1 MQAKSSCNSIS
12 ASARFGCWNLHVRS
26 QRSEPCRIM
35 TGRSSCS
42 SVRSESSPAGGTATT
57 SPATTSSPACRTK
70 RSCGS
75 IASGAA
81 KEDGTCTAF
90 SPEAVYSPLPAYTE
104 LHCLSNFTF
113 LRGASHPE
121 ELVKRAAALGYRAL
135 ALTDECSLAGA
146 VRAHVAAKDVGLP
159 LVIGSEIRLQDGP
172 RLVLLATDREGYGNL
187 SDLITR
193 GRCRAK
199 KGSYSLCW
207 DDLDDGLRGCLVL
220 LVPHEKYDAE
230 HARFVAERFAGRAW
244 IAAELLQGPDDHA
257 RLAGLRQLGKVSGLP
272 LAAAGDVHMHVR
284 SRKALQDT
292 LTAIRLRTT
301 VRACGHALYPN
312 AERHLRL
319 LSRLARIYP
328 PELLEETVRVAERCR
343 FSLEELRYEYPEE
356 LVPAGET
363 PSSHLHK
370 LAEEGLQ
377 RRFPVGASQK
387 IRDLMERELSLI
399 AELRYEPFFL
409 TVHDIVRYARSL
421 GILCQGRGS
430 AANSAV
436 CYALGITEVNPA
448 KQELLFERFI
458 SKERNEPPDIDVDFE
473 HQRREEV
480 IQYVYGKYGR
490 GRAALTAVVITY
502 QPRSAFRDVG
512 KALGLDALQVDRIDK
527 SIAWWDDRKELAAR
541 LRDAGFDP
549 ESPVMRRL
557 MALASAL
564 LGFPR
569 HLSQHV
575 GGFVISR
582 GALARLVPIE
592 NAAMPERSV
601 IQWDKDD
608 LENLGLLKVDVLALG
623 MLSAIRRAMDFVNE
637 LRGSSITMDS
647 LLREED
653 PAVYEMMRHA
663 DTIGVFQIE
672 SRAQMSMVPRLKPE
686 HFYDLVIEIA
696 IVRPGPIQGDTV
708 HPYLRRR
715 AGTEPIDYPNEA
727 VRKVLERTC
736 GVPIFQEQ
744 VMQLAVVAAGF
755 TPGEADQLRRAMAAW
770 RRKGGLEPFHKK
782 LMDGMRKNGISA
794 EFAERIYRQILGF
807 GEYGFPESHSVS
819 FALLAYVSAWL
830 KHHEPAAF
838 LAALLNSQPMGFYTP
853 SQLVQD
859 ARRHGVEVR
868 PVDVLSSEWDCT
880 LEPGTGAH
888 PAVRLGF
895 LLAQSL
901 SQPGAERIVAA
912 RRDRLFDSVEDLARR
927 AELNRHDLK
936 CLAAAGAFEAL
947 SGHRRHA
954 YWQVAGIETDAHI
967 LRDAPVAETPAILT
981 PPTEGENLVADYAS
995 TGLTLGRHPL
1005 ALLRAHLSRMRFSA
1019 AGEIRLLPSG
1029 SRVRAAGIVTGRQR
1043 PSTAS
1048 GTVFV
1053 TLEDETGYVNVIVW
1067 PNLIERQ
1074 RRELLGARLMGVEGV
1089 LEREGEVMHLV
1100 ARRLSDHSALLGSL
1114 VTPSRDFH

>member
-1 MQAKSSCNSIS
+1 MTS
-12 ASARFGCWNLHVRS
+12 AA
-26 QRSEPCRIM
+26 
-35 TGRSSCS
+35 
-42 SVRSESSPAGGTATT
+42 
-57 SPATTSSPACRTK
+57 
-70 RSCGS
+70 
-75 IASGAA
+75 
-81 KEDGTCTAF
+81 
-90 SPEAVYSPLPAYTE
+90 LPAYAE

-121 ELVKRAAALGYRAL
+121 ELVKRAAELGYSAL

-146 VRAHVAAKDVGLP
+146 VRSHVAAKNVSLS
-159 LVIGSEIRLQDGP
+159 LVIGSEIKLKEGP
-172 RLVLLATDREGYGNL
+172 KLVLLATCREGYGEL

-193 GRCRAK
+193 GRRGSR
-199 KGSYSLCW
+199 KGSYSLGW
-207 DDLDDGLRGCLVL
+207 SDLEGGLPGCLAL
-220 LVPHEKYDAE
+220 LVPPHPLPKAEAAEK
-230 HARFVAERFAGRAW
+230 HARSVAERFPNRAW
-244 IAAELLQGPDDHA
+244 IAVELLCGPDDRAH
-257 RLAGLRQLGKVSGLP
+257 LAALRELGKRSGLP
-272 LAAAGDVHMHVR
+272 LVASGNVHMHLR
-284 SRKALQDT
+284 SRRPLQDT
-292 LTAIRLRTT
+292 LTAIRLRMP
-301 VRACGHALYPN
+301 VHACGHALHPN

-319 LSRLARIYP
+319 RMRLAQIYP
-328 PELLEETVRVAERCR
+328 AELLAETVRIAERCC
-343 FSLEELRYEYPEE
+343 FSLDELRYEYPEE

-363 PSSHLHK
+363 PASWLRK

-377 RRFPVGASQK
+377 RRFPEGASQR
-387 IRDLMERELSLI
+387 IRDLVERELSLI

-409 TVHDIVRYARSL
+409 TVHDIVRYARSR

-436 CYALGITEVNPA
+436 CYGLGITEVNPA
-448 KQELLFERFI
+448 KQALLFERFI

-480 IQYVYGKYGR
+480 IQYVYRKYGR
-490 GRAALTAVVITY
+490 ERAALAATLITY
-502 QPRSAFRDVG
+502 QPKSALRDAG
-512 KALGLDALQVDRIDK
+512 KALGLDALQVDRIAK
-527 SIAWWDDRKELAAR
+527 AIAWWDDRKDLVKR
-541 LRDAGFDP
+541 LREAGFDP

-623 MLSAIRRAMDFVNE
+623 MLSAIRRGLDFVNA
-637 LRGSSITMDS
+637 LRGSTITMDS

-653 PAVYEMMRHA
+653 PAVYAMMRRA

-672 SRAQMSMVPRLKPE
+672 SRAQMSMLPRLKPE

-696 IVRPGPIQGDTV
+696 IVRPGPIQGDMV

-715 AGTEPIDYPNEA
+715 DGREPIDYPNDA

-838 LAALLNSQPMGFYTP
+838 LAALLNSQPMGFYAP

-868 PVDVLSSEWDCT
+868 PVDACSSEWECT
-880 LEPGTGAH
+880 LETTTPIPSSSRRGGSEAAGVVL

-895 LLAQSL
+895 LLVQGL
-901 SQPGAERIVAA
+901 SQAGAERLVAA
-912 RRDRLFDSVEDLARR
+912 RKIHSFDGVEDLARR
-927 AELNRHDLK
+927 AELNRRDLK
-936 CLAAAGAFEAL
+936 CLAAAGAFESL
-947 SGHRRHA
+947 SGHRRQAH
-954 YWQVAGIETDAHI
+954 WQVAGIETGAPV
-967 LRDAPVAETPAILT
+967 LRDAPVAETSPVLST
-981 PPTEGENLVADYAS
+981 PTEGENLVADYAS

-1005 ALLRAHLSRMRFSA
+1005 ALLRPRLARMRFA
-1019 AGEIRLLPSG
+1019 AAEEIRGLPSG
-1029 SRVRAAGIVTGRQR
+1029 SLVRAAGIVTGRQR
-1043 PSTAS
+1043 PGTAS

-1053 TLEDETGYVNVIVW
+1053 TLEDETGTINVIVW
-1067 PNLIERQ
+1067 RDLTERQ

-1100 ARRLSDHSALLGSL
+1100 ARRLSDHSALLGRIA
-1114 VTPSRDFH
+1114 TQSRDFH

>member
-1 MQAKSSCNSIS
+1 
-12 ASARFGCWNLHVRS
+12 
-26 QRSEPCRIM
+26 
-35 TGRSSCS
+35 
-42 SVRSESSPAGGTATT
+42 
-57 SPATTSSPACRTK
+57 
-70 RSCGS
+70 
-75 IASGAA
+75 
-81 KEDGTCTAF
+81 
-90 SPEAVYSPLPAYTE
+90 VYSPLPAYAE

-121 ELVKRAAALGYRAL
+121 ELVKRAAGLGYSAL
-135 ALTDECSLAGA
+135 AVTDECSLAGA

-193 GRCRAK
+193 GRRRTK

-207 DDLDDGLRGCLVL
+207 GDLDGGLPGCLVL
-220 LVPHEKYDAE
+220 LVPHGKHDAE
-230 HARFVAERFAGRAW
+230 HARCVAERFADRAW
-244 IAAELLQGPDDHA
+244 IAAELLQGPDDRA
-257 RLAGLRQLGKVSGLP
+257 QLTALRELGKAYGLP
-272 LAAAGDVHMHVR
+272 LVASGDVHMHLR
-284 SRKALQDT
+284 SRRPLQDT

-319 LSRLARIYP
+319 RMRLAQIYP
-328 PELLEETVRVAERCR
+328 TELLTETARIAGRCR

-356 LVPAGET
+356 LVPEGET
-363 PSSHLHK
+363 PASWLRK

-377 RRFPVGASQK
+377 RRFPVGASQI

-409 TVHDIVRYARSL
+409 TVHDIVRYARSQ

-480 IQYVYGKYGR
+480 IQYVYDKYGR
-490 GRAALTAVVITY
+490 ERAALAATLITY
-502 QPRSAFRDVG
+502 QPKSALRDVG
-512 KALGLDALQVDRIDK
+512 KALGLDALQVDRIAK
-527 SIAWWDDRKELAAR
+527 SIAWWDDRGKLVTR

-549 ESPVMRRL
+549 ESPIMRRFIG
-557 MALASAL
+557 LASAL

-608 LENLGLLKVDVLALG
+608 LESLDLLKVDVLALG
-623 MLSAIRRAMDFVNE
+623 MLSAIRRALDFVNG
-637 LRGSSITMDS
+637 LRSSAITMDS

-653 PAVYEMMRHA
+653 PAVYEMIRHA

-672 SRAQMSMVPRLKPE
+672 SRAQMSMLPRLKPE
-686 HFYDLVIEIA
+686 NFYDLVIEIA
-696 IVRPGPIQGDTV
+696 IVRPGPIQGDMV

-715 AGTEPIDYPNEA
+715 DGIEPVEYPSKE
-727 VRKVLERTC
+727 VETVLKRTL

-770 RRKGGLEPFHKK
+770 HRKGGLEPFQEK
-782 LMDGMRKNGISA
+782 LLRGMRERGYPA

-830 KHHEPAAF
+830 KRHEPAAF
-838 LAALLNSQPMGFYTP
+838 LAALLNSQPMGFYTS

-868 PVDVLSSEWDCT
+868 PVDALASEWDCT
-880 LEPGTGAH
+880 LETGADAH
-888 PAVRLGF
+888 LAVRLGF
-895 LLAQSL
+895 LLVQGL
-901 SQPGAERIVAA
+901 SRAGAGRIVGA
-912 RRDRLFDSVEDLARR
+912 RRGRLLDSVEDLTRR

-954 YWQVAGIETDAHI
+954 YWQVAGIETGAHI
-967 LRDAPVAETPAILT
+967 LRDAPVAETPAIFP

-1005 ALLRAHLSRMRFSA
+1005 ALLRSRLARMRFA
-1019 AGEIRLLPSG
+1019 TADELKLLPG
-1029 SRVRAAGIVTGRQR
+1029 GTPARAAGIVTGRQR
-1043 PSTAS
+1043 PGTAS

-1067 PNLIERQ
+1067 PHLIERQ

-1114 VTPSRDFH
+1114 VTPSQDFH

>member
-1 MQAKSSCNSIS
+1 M
-12 ASARFGCWNLHVRS
+12 
-26 QRSEPCRIM
+26 
-35 TGRSSCS
+35 
-42 SVRSESSPAGGTATT
+42 
-57 SPATTSSPACRTK
+57 
-70 RSCGS
+70 
-75 IASGAA
+75 
-81 KEDGTCTAF
+81 
-90 SPEAVYSPLPAYTE
+90 YSPLPAYAE

-193 GRCRAK
+193 GRRRTK

-207 DDLDDGLRGCLVL
+207 GDLDGGLPGCLVL
-220 LVPHEKYDAE
+220 LVPHGKHDAE
-230 HARFVAERFAGRAW
+230 HARCVAERFADRAW
-244 IAAELLQGPDDHA
+244 IAAELLQGPDDRA
-257 RLAGLRQLGKVSGLP
+257 QLTALRELGKAYGLP
-272 LAAAGDVHMHVR
+272 LVASGDVHMHLR
-284 SRKALQDT
+284 SRRPLQDT

-319 LSRLARIYP
+319 RMRLAQIYP
-328 PELLEETVRVAERCR
+328 TELLTETARIAGRCR

-356 LVPAGET
+356 LVPEGET
-363 PSSHLHK
+363 PASWLRK

-377 RRFPVGASQK
+377 RRFPVGASQI

-409 TVHDIVRYARSL
+409 TVHDIVRYARSQ

-480 IQYVYGKYGR
+480 IQYVYDKYGR
-490 GRAALTAVVITY
+490 ERAALAATLITY
-502 QPRSAFRDVG
+502 QPKSALRDVG
-512 KALGLDALQVDRIDK
+512 KALGLDALQVDRIAK
-527 SIAWWDDRKELAAR
+527 SIAWWDDRGKLVTR

-549 ESPVMRRL
+549 ESPIMRRFIG
-557 MALASAL
+557 LASAL

-608 LENLGLLKVDVLALG
+608 LESLDLLKVDVLALG
-623 MLSAIRRAMDFVNE
+623 MLSAIRRALDFVNG
-637 LRGSSITMDS
+637 LRSSAITMDS

-653 PAVYEMMRHA
+653 PAVYEMIRHA

-672 SRAQMSMVPRLKPE
+672 SRAQMSMLPRLKPE
-686 HFYDLVIEIA
+686 NFYDLVIEIA
-696 IVRPGPIQGDTV
+696 IVRPGPIQGDMV

-715 AGTEPIDYPNEA
+715 DGIEPVEYPSKE
-727 VRKVLERTC
+727 VETVLKRTL

-770 RRKGGLEPFHKK
+770 HRKGGLEPFQEK
-782 LMDGMRKNGISA
+782 LLRGMRERGYPA

-830 KHHEPAAF
+830 KRHEPAAF
-838 LAALLNSQPMGFYTP
+838 LAALLNSQPMGFYTS

-868 PVDVLSSEWDCT
+868 PVDALASEWDCT
-880 LEPGTGAH
+880 LETGADAH
-888 PAVRLGF
+888 LAVRLGF
-895 LLAQSL
+895 LLVQGL
-901 SQPGAERIVAA
+901 SRAGAGRIVGA
-912 RRDRLFDSVEDLARR
+912 RRGRLLDSVEDLTRR

-954 YWQVAGIETDAHI
+954 YWQVAGIETGAHI
-967 LRDAPVAETPAILT
+967 LRDAPVAETPAIFP

-1005 ALLRAHLSRMRFSA
+1005 ALLRSRLARMRFA
-1019 AGEIRLLPSG
+1019 TADELKLLPG
-1029 SRVRAAGIVTGRQR
+1029 GTPARAAGIVTGRQR
-1043 PSTAS
+1043 PGTAS

-1067 PNLIERQ
+1067 PHLIERQ

-1114 VTPSRDFH
+1114 VTPSQDFH

>member
-1 MQAKSSCNSIS
+1 MQDRSSCNSIS

-26 QRSEPCRIM
+26 QRSGPCRIM

-42 SVRSESSPAGGTATT
+42 SVRSASSPAGGTATT

-90 SPEAVYSPLPAYTE
+90 SPEAVYSPLPAYAE

-172 RLVLLATDREGYGNL
+172 TLVLLATDREGYGNL

-220 LVPHEKYDAE
+220 LVPHEKHDAG
-230 HARFVAERFAGRAW
+230 HARCVAERFAGRAW
-244 IAAELLQGPDDHA
+244 IAAELLQGPDDRA
-257 RLAGLRQLGKVSGLP
+257 RLAGLRELSKVCGLP
-272 LAAAGDVHMHVR
+272 LVAAGDVHMHLR
-284 SRKALQDT
+284 SRRPLQDT

-301 VRACGHALYPN
+301 VRACGHALFPN

-328 PELLEETVRVAERCR
+328 PELLEETVRVAERCK
-343 FSLEELRYEYPEE
+343 FSLDELRYEYPEE
-356 LVPAGET
+356 LVPTGET
-363 PSSHLHK
+363 PASHLRK
-370 LAEEGLQ
+370 LAGEGLQ

-480 IQYVYGKYGR
+480 IQYVYRKYGR
-490 GRAALTAVVITY
+490 GRAAIAAVVITY
-502 QPRSAFRDVG
+502 QPRSALRDVG
-512 KALGLDALQVDRIDK
+512 KALGLSLDQVDLLSK
-527 SIAWWDDRKELAAR
+527 SMSWWDNREALAKR
-541 LRDAGFDP
+541 LAEGGFDLSNRVVKNVI
-549 ESPVMRRL
+549 EL
-557 MALASAL
+557 TQELI
-564 LGFPR
+564 GFPR

-582 GALARLVPIE
+582 GPLAQLVPIE

-623 MLSAIRRAMDFVNE
+623 ML
-637 LRGSSITMDS
+637 
-647 LLREED
+647 
-653 PAVYEMMRHA
+653 
-663 DTIGVFQIE
+663 
-672 SRAQMSMVPRLKPE
+672 
-686 HFYDLVIEIA
+686 
-696 IVRPGPIQGDTV
+696 
-708 HPYLRRR
+708 
-715 AGTEPIDYPNEA
+715 
-727 VRKVLERTC
+727 
-736 GVPIFQEQ
+736 
-744 VMQLAVVAAGF
+744 
-755 TPGEADQLRRAMAAW
+755 
-770 RRKGGLEPFHKK
+770 
-782 LMDGMRKNGISA
+782 
-794 EFAERIYRQILGF
+794 
-807 GEYGFPESHSVS
+807 
-819 FALLAYVSAWL
+819 
-830 KHHEPAAF
+830 
-838 LAALLNSQPMGFYTP
+838 
-853 SQLVQD
+853 
-859 ARRHGVEVR
+859 
-868 PVDVLSSEWDCT
+868 
-880 LEPGTGAH
+880 
-888 PAVRLGF
+888 
-895 LLAQSL
+895 
-901 SQPGAERIVAA
+901 
-912 RRDRLFDSVEDLARR
+912 
-927 AELNRHDLK
+927 
-936 CLAAAGAFEAL
+936 
-947 SGHRRHA
+947 
-954 YWQVAGIETDAHI
+954 
-967 LRDAPVAETPAILT
+967 
-981 PPTEGENLVADYAS
+981 
-995 TGLTLGRHPL
+995 
-1005 ALLRAHLSRMRFSA
+1005 
-1019 AGEIRLLPSG
+1019 
-1029 SRVRAAGIVTGRQR
+1029 
-1043 PSTAS
+1043 
-1048 GTVFV
+1048 
-1053 TLEDETGYVNVIVW
+1053 
-1067 PNLIERQ
+1067 
-1074 RRELLGARLMGVEGV
+1074 
-1089 LEREGEVMHLV
+1089 
-1100 ARRLSDHSALLGSL
+1100 
-1114 VTPSRDFH
+1114 